1 MTHYPRVL
9 GLALLAALLLLTG
22 CQAHSAGPA
31 GGASASAPSADPA
44 TLAGPDYRQAVID
57 GARQEGQLNV
67 TMTSAW
73 PPDGLRALE
82 AEIEREFGVRVQI
95 HFTPVG
101 SYPQRVGSLLA
112 ELAANTTPSFDLYQ
126 SSDAS
131 SLNLLQEDVLEPTQ
145 WDALLPSGTPDGVV
159 QGDNRLVVAYTG
171 HIGLMYDPTVI
182 PEALVPHSIKDLAD
196 ARLRGKLML
205 YNYTQSYLA
214 YVLRLGREPT
224 FAALRGAAQ
233 SGAPADTYANGYT
246 RYAAKEY
253 PVVLTSSSSYYR
265 AVGAG
270 LPAKFISLDFA
281 LETQHHMAVARRV
294 AHPNAARLLAAVLAG
309 PEGQRI
315 AAQYIEGANR
325 YYENST
331 EYRLQEEA
339 RAAGL
344 PAFRWTD
351 DPQAAALLLSPEG
364 QSIQRDLDGILQGQ

>member
-1 MTHYPRVL
+1 
-9 GLALLAALLLLTG
+9 
-22 CQAHSAGPA
+22 
-31 GGASASAPSADPA
+31 
-44 TLAGPDYRQAVID
+44 
-57 GARQEGQLNV
+57 
-67 TMTSAW
+67 
-73 PPDGLRALE
+73 
-82 AEIEREFGVRVQI
+82 
-95 HFTPVG
+95 
-101 SYPQRVGSLLA
+101 
-112 ELAANTTPSFDLYQ
+112 
-126 SSDAS
+126 
-131 SLNLLQEDVLEPTQ
+131 
-145 WDALLPSGTPDGVV
+145 
-159 QGDNRLVVAYTG
+159 
-171 HIGLMYDPTVI
+171 
-182 PEALVPHSIKDLAD
+182 VPHSIKDLAD

-224 FAALRGAAQ
+224 FAALRAAVQ
-233 SGAPADTYANGYT
+233 GGAPADTYANGYT
-246 RYAAKEY
+246 RYAAREY

-270 LPAKFISLDFA
+270 LPAKFVSLDFA

-344 PAFRWTD
+344 PAFRWTE

-364 QSIQRDLDGILQGQ
+364 QSIQRDIDGILQGQ